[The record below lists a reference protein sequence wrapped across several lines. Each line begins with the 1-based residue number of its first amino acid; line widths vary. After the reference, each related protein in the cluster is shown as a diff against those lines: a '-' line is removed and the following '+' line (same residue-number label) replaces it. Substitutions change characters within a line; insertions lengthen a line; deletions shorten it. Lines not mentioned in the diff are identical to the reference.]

1 MKGHFQGLQEGS
13 QGPRIF
19 LATGQRHVAMF
30 GSCDAHQGSG
40 KRYITRNGR
49 LAIIDLF
56 KPIIMAMP
64 QDESVFREECQ

>member
-1 MKGHFQGLQEGS
+1 MKFE
-13 QGPRIF
+13 
-19 LATGQRHVAMF
+19 A
-30 GSCDAHQGSG
+30 G

-64 QDESVFREECQ
+64 QDESVFREECHRLSRR